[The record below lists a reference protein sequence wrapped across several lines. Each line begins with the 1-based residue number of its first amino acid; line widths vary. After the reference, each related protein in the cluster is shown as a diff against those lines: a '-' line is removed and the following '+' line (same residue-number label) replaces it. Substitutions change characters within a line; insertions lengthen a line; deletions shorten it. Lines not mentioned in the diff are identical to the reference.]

1 MLRHV
6 SRDWKDSN
14 TQNAQKQYFK
24 EHLNYHEEGGSSQG
38 KWVGKGVEMLGL
50 VGTVTEEQYDAL
62 AMNRHPVT
70 KEKLKVRD
78 IKHPRLNEELVI
90 APPKSVSIAWALL
103 EDDRIKQAHSEAVA
117 TMLKYME
124 LEVQARKR
132 AGLKKNTFA
141 NEATRNLL
149 ASVFD
154 HDTARAVGTEK
165 EDMFLH
171 SHILLWNYT
180 RNYEGRW
187 KAAEFG
193 NILLNI
199 PYYRA
204 VYHSTLVEQLQKLG
218 YEINRKGKNWEIKGV
233 SQALI
238 EKFSKRSEQVRIAE
252 MKLQKAKG
260 RSLSD
265 KERDKLGEF
274 TRGKKIKTKEDL
286 LMASWHAQLSSKDRK
301 QLKKIKENRLKQ
313 FAKNQ
318 NNKAAQL
325 HSLKQHEAAQLS
337 VNYAIESNF
346 ERNSVVK
353 KGMFLADAI
362 INGIGKTTVKQI
374 EVAAIENQRLNFGK
388 DYKGVA
394 EVTTKEV
401 IKEELKIL
409 SEFQKGLNI
418 LPPIVKDTTKYQFK
432 HEFLRKAC
440 NENQGQRAAVMHV
453 LASRDRFTLV
463 KGRAG
468 VGKTT
473 SCQELRDLLGKD
485 FMAFAPT
492 TNAVDV
498 LVKDGFKNVNTTQI
512 LEKSTR
518 LQEEAKGKV
527 WLIDEAGLLG
537 GKSMLKIAQLAEK
550 CNARV
555 VLMGDETQ
563 HESVVR
569 GNPFRLVSKHMKDA
583 VSIAEINHIW
593 RQKGDYKI
601 AVEAITQGKIKE
613 SLDQLKKLEW
623 IHQEGDNIYKEVAKQ
638 YANLSEKGM
647 TVAAT
652 APIHKEKNQISCAI
666 RQELKERNLLDNKD
680 KSLFVYKSK
689 NWTIA
694 ERKDASNYEKGYIIQ
709 FIQNSKGIKGTKQ
722 GFVKSSRHEVIS
734 MDDEGILIKDLK
746 TKKKA
751 ILPVSEAGK
760 FNVYEKKRMAI
771 AKGEIVKINFNS
783 KKDGVYN
790 GQILKVK
797 AFHSKELAFENG
809 IKLPKDFGFL
819 DYAYT
824 RTSHS
829 IQGSTLNYVI
839 PVISGDSH
847 QAAGLKQWY
856 VDVSRG
862 NKGCHV
868 YTDDLE
874 KLEKSISRDQNQK
887 AGIEMKVG
895 AKQKISNIPLS
906 TVNSGMISMRKNIKP
921 RL

>member
-6 SRDWKDSN
+6 SRDWKDSH
-14 TQNAQKQYFK
+14 TQKSQKQYFK

-38 KWVGKGVEMLGL
+38 KWVGKGAELLGL
-50 VGTVTEEQYDAL
+50 VGAVTEEQYDAL

-70 KEKLKVRD
+70 REKLKVRD

-90 APPKSVSIAWALL
+90 APPKSVSITWALL
-103 EDDRIKQAHSEAVA
+103 KDDSIKQAHCKAVE

-132 AGLKKNTFA
+132 AGLKKNSFA
-141 NEATRNLL
+141 NEDTENLL
-149 ASVFD
+149 SSVFN
-154 HDTARAVGTEK
+154 HDTARAVGNHK

-180 RNYEGRW
+180 RNYDGIW

-193 NILLNI
+193 NVISSLS
-199 PYYRA
+199 YYEA
-204 VYHSTLVEQLQKLG
+204 IYHSTLAEHLQQLG
-218 YEINRKGKNWEIKGV
+218 YEIQRKGKKWEIKGF
-233 SQALI
+233 SKALI
-238 EKFSKRSEQVRIAE
+238 EKFSKRSTQVKNAE
-252 MKLQKAKG
+252 MKLQQAKG
-260 RSLSD
+260 RLLSD

-274 TRGKKIKTKEDL
+274 TRGKKIKTKEVL
-286 LMASWHAQLSSKDRK
+286 LMESWNAQLSSKDRK

-313 FAKNQ
+313 FVKNQ
-318 NNKAAQL
+318 NDKVSQQYYLKQSVAAQQ
-325 HSLKQHEAAQLS
+325 SL
-337 VNYAIESNF
+337 NYAIESNF

-353 KGMFLADAI
+353 KGRFMADAI

-374 EVAAIENQRLNFGK
+374 EIASIENQKLKFGK

-394 EVTTKEV
+394 EVTTIEV

-418 LPPIVKDTTKYQFK
+418 LHPIVKDATQYQFK
-432 HEFLRKAC
+432 HEFLQKEC
-440 NENQGQRAAVMHV
+440 KENQGQRAAVKHV
-453 LASRDRFTLV
+453 LSSRDRFTLV

-473 SCQELRDLLGKD
+473 SCQELRELLGKD

-512 LEKSTR
+512 LEKSTH

-550 CNARV
+550 CNSRV
-555 VLMGDETQ
+555 ILMGDETQ

-569 GNPFRLVSKHMKDA
+569 GNPFRMVSKYMKDS

-601 AVEAITQGKIKE
+601 AVEAITQGKIKG
-613 SLDQLKKLEW
+613 SLDQLKRLEW
-623 IHQEGDNIYKEVAKQ
+623 IHQEGDNIYKEVAKK

-652 APIHKEKNQISCAI
+652 APIHKEKNQISFAI
-666 RQELKERNLLDNKD
+666 RQELKDRKLLDNKD

-694 ERKDASNYEKGYIIQ
+694 ERKDTSNYERGHIIQ
-709 FIQNSKGIKGTKQ
+709 FIQNSKGIDGIKQ

-734 MDDEGILIKDLK
+734 IDHKGIFIKDLK
-746 TKKKA
+746 TQKKA
-751 ILPVSEAGK
+751 VLPISEAIK
-760 FNVYEKKRMAI
+760 FNVYGKEKMAV
-771 AKGEIVKINFNS
+771 AKGEMIKINFNS

-797 AFHSKELAFENG
+797 AFHSKELEFENG
-809 IKLPKDFGFL
+809 IRLPKDFGFL

-829 IQGSTLNYVI
+829 IQGSTLNYII

-868 YTDDLE
+868 YTDDVE
-874 KLEKSISRDQNQK
+874 KLEESISRDQNQK
-887 AGIEMKVG
+887 AAIEMKVET
-895 AKQKISNIPLS
+895 KQTMNNNSLVTLNSNHTLRN
-906 TVNSGMISMRKNIKP
+906 VKP